1 MKILDRYIFK
11 SYLKTLVGSFLI
23 LMFIFLLQTV
33 WLYISELAG
42 KDLEIDIILEFLI
55 NVSPRLVILVLPLTI
70 LLSSIMVFGSIS
82 ENYEFAAMKASGIS
96 LQRSMKSLIY
106 FTFILGLVT
115 FIFSNNIAPIA
126 EYNFHNLRKNI
137 SKIKPAMAIAEGQF
151 SQIGNY
157 NIKVKE
163 KYGSEDKK
171 LKDVI
176 IHQKKNKPG
185 NYTVIKSK
193 EGEIISE
200 ENSDILQL
208 KLYSGNYYDE
218 ILSEDYTKNIKKP
231 FIKSFFEEYLINIDI
246 ASLNDVDFSQEDDVN
261 KHSMMSVN
269 ELNVAI
275 DSLKIK
281 RLEDIRVISSKMY
294 NRSNFK
300 SINYNLNPN
309 DKINYENDNFLNL
322 FQIKK
327 QKQLYDLAIS
337 SIKSTISIVKSNN
350 TIQSYRELNLNK
362 HIITMHDKFSL
373 GFACIILF
381 FIGAPL
387 GTIIRKGGY
396 GLPLVISII
405 LFLIYHF
412 LGIFSKNLAED
423 SSINPIL
430 ASWLSTLIMFPFSVY
445 LTHRATNDKSIF
457 NFGDK
462 IYDTLNKIK
471 KRNVKG

>member
-1 MKILDRYIFK
+1 
-11 SYLKTLVGSFLI
+11 
-23 LMFIFLLQTV
+23 MFIFLLQTV

>member
-1 MKILDRYIFK
+1 
-11 SYLKTLVGSFLI
+11 
-23 LMFIFLLQTV
+23 MFIFLLQTV

-396 GLPLVISII
+396 GLPLLISII